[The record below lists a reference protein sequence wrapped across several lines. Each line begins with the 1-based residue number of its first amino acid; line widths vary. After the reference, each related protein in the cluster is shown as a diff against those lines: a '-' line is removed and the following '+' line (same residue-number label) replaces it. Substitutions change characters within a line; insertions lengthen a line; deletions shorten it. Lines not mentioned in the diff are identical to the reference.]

1 MRDKISGDS
10 CQVNREGLSEGE
22 DPTVLCLAAFM
33 DITSTGT
40 EPRITLANLGQA
52 DLTLGFS
59 GDANI
64 DIRFRTGI
72 GSGPD
77 FPSVVGKFHLYWGF
91 EGSTDSEVA
100 DASTAKKLAIS
111 FNGLH
116 LDAGAFIGRFLGP
129 IVKDI
134 QNITK
139 PLQPVIET
147 LQAEVPIVSDLSKLV
162 GEGPVTMLDLLEA
175 VSGNDLSLV
184 RSVLQLVRF
193 INALPTDNAGLL
205 IPLGNSPGSFTVSKE
220 RATGPQPT
228 PDQAGTGIGDA
239 SAGKNLTD
247 QLGAGATAPADEC
260 VGRGSTFGVCGLTF
274 PFLADAKNI
283 FGVLMGQDVTLVR
296 YDAGTLKAGAGF
308 GYCFPPL
315 LIGPIPVEIC
325 IGGSFEVAGR
335 FAIGYDTSGIRKV
348 LEGGSGVALLD
359 GIFIDDY
366 NAAGEEVPEIT
377 FTGTVYAEG
386 AVSVAIIS
394 VGIRG
399 EIIFTTNLDLDDR
412 PNPDGKLRI
421 EEIVNR
427 LSNPICLFVVSG
439 QIDAALSAFVEIDL
453 FFFTKRFTIEI
464 VRITLLKFEVK
475 CEPEVPNLA
484 DVLDGGNRLILN
496 VGNKGGGATERRDE
510 RNIQEENENEKLVV
524 RQMEDVTTGAN
535 AGKTR
540 FSIAGFGIKED
551 EYLNTAAVHAGTAI
565 VEAHGHN
572 GDDSFSFI
580 PGGGNEGTKSDP
592 ATVDLKEFEPKV
604 DADGDNGNDE
614 ITSGDG
620 NDDITGGANNDK
632 LITGPGADII
642 DGGTEDDNIDAG
654 TGNDV
659 NVLGGPGHDTMNGGP
674 GGDTMQ
680 GQAGD
685 DNMSAG
691 PDDPGRDVLRHAD
704 RQQRQRHDRGRRRRR
719 PPLRR
724 QPEHR
729 LRRERRG
736 RESCGRQHGR
746 DHRRH
751 RQRQHLRRARA
762 RPARGPAG
770 QRHDLR
776 QRRRRRDPRRHRR
789 RRRHGRHWRRQHHRR
804 HRPALRSRRGSG
816 DRGRHAPR
824 RLRARLHAR

>member
-1 MRDKISGDS
+1 MDNVEVGSWLKNVTQNTSCRITKVENTKLHCANFAGTGGIQWTQTGATDGDVYQIITLHAPDVGEAGGAPELDLTAELGFGQAGAGTCAADPDDLPGTPEGLEGIFSIDGAGAGQGKCLQAKVAFLTATVRDKIDGDS
-10 CQVNREGLSEGE
+10 CTVNRAGLSEGE
-22 DPTVLCLAAFM
+22 DPSVLCLAASM
-33 DITSTGT
+33 DITSSGT
-40 EPRITLANLGQA
+40 DPRITLANLGQA
-52 DLTLGFS
+52 DLTFGFS

-77 FPSVVGKFHLYWGF
+77 FPSVIGKFHLYWGF
-91 EGSTDSEVA
+91 EGSTDSGVA
-100 DASTAKKLAIS
+100 DANAAKALAIS

-193 INALPTDNAGLL
+193 INALPTDSAGLL
-205 IPLGNSPGSFTVSKE
+205 IPLGNSPGSFTISKE

-228 PDQAGTGIGDA
+228 PDQAGKGIENP

-247 QLGAGATAPADEC
+247 QLGGLGATAPADEC
-260 VGRGSTFGVCGLTF
+260 VGRGSTFGVCGMTF

-315 LIGPIPVEIC
+315 LIGPVPVEIC

-335 FAIGYDTSGIRKV
+335 FAIGYDTSGIRK
-348 LEGGSGVALLD
+348 LIEGGSGFALLD

-475 CEPEVPNLA
+475 CEPEKPDLA
-484 DVLDGGNRLILN
+484 TPTLDAGRPPGPECRQQPAPRATRRTEYPGGEREREARRPPDGGRHHGRERGQDTVLDRRLRNQGGR
-496 VGNKGGGATERRDE
+496 VP
-510 RNIQEENENEKLVV
+510 Q
-524 RQMEDVTTGAN
+524 
-535 AGKTR
+535 
-540 FSIAGFGIKED
+540 
-551 EYLNTAAVHAGTAI
+551 
-565 VEAHGHN
+565 HG
-572 GDDSFSFI
+572 
-580 PGGGNEGTKSDP
+580 
-592 ATVDLKEFEPKV
+592 
-604 DADGDNGNDE
+604 
-614 ITSGDG
+614 SG
-620 NDDITGGANNDK
+620 
-632 LITGPGADII
+632 PC
-642 DGGTEDDNIDAG
+642 
-654 TGNDV
+654 
-659 NVLGGPGHDTMNGGP
+659 
-674 GGDTMQ
+674 
-680 GQAGD
+680 
-685 DNMSAG
+685 
-691 PDDPGRDVLRHAD
+691 RH
-704 RQQRQRHDRGRRRRR
+704 GRRRGAR
-719 PPLRR
+719 PQRRR
-724 QPEHR
+724 Q
-729 LRRERRG
+729 LLL
-736 RESCGRQHGR
+736 
-746 DHRRH
+746 
-751 RQRQHLRRARA
+751 HLRR
-762 RPARGPAG
+762 
-770 QRHDLR
+770 R
-776 QRRRRRDPRRHRR
+776 QRGHRQY
-789 RRRHGRHWRRQHHRR
+789 RRQ
-804 HRPALRSRRGSG
+804 SG
-816 DRGRHAPR
+816 HD
-824 RLRARLHAR
+824 